1 MRARSGLDPG
11 SVWAQRLGQLER
23 RLRVSPAPVGRGR
36 WGGGRAGLPRPRRGG
51 TGGGGAAGRG
61 SAPQPAEGGGTARP
75 APFPQKSV
83 SRLKMQARILKAA
96 ASGALDRSPVWGESA
111 PPGLGGGGGG
121 VVEL

>member
-1 MRARSGLDPG
+1 MGGELVCPGLG
-11 SVWAQRLGQLER
+11 GE
-23 RLRVSPAPVGRGR
+23 GR
-36 WGGGRAGLPRPRRGG
+36 
-51 TGGGGAAGRG
+51 GGGAAGRG

-111 PPGLGGGGGG
+111 PPGLGGGGGR